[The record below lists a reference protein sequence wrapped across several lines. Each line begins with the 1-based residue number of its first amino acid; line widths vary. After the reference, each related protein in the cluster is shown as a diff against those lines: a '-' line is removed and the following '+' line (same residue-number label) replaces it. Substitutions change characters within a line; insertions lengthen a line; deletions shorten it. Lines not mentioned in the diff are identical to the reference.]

1 MTESP
6 TPYVLDA
13 DTMTGG
19 MRPIR
24 QAVIALGSNLGER
37 LQRLQG
43 GVAAIEDTPEVKI
56 VAISSVYE
64 TDPVD
69 STPDSG
75 PYLNA
80 VVLIDTTLTVHQ
92 LLDRAL
98 AIEDA
103 FGRDRTVKNAPR
115 TLDVDLKSRDAHI
128 EKLRTQQQQAAMQQA
143 ATAAPELM
151 PPKRP
156 SSLCRRRAH
165 SKASSSVTSSTS
177 STTFMFRFLG
187 MKPAPMPWIL

>member
-24 QAVIALGSNLGER
+24 QAVLAFGSNMGDR
-37 LQRLQG
+37 HGRIQG
-43 GVAAIEDTPEVKI
+43 GVSTLEDTPEVTV

-64 TDPVD
+64 TEPIGATDGSD
-69 STPDSG
+69 KF
-75 PYLNA
+75 LNA
-80 VVLIDTTLTVHQ
+80 VVLIDTTLTVHT

-103 FGRDRTVKNAPR
+103 FGRERSEPGAPR
-115 TLDVDLKSRDAHI
+115 TLDVDLIIVGDRIADDEQLVLPH
-128 EKLRTQQQQAAMQQA
+128 
-143 ATAAPELM
+143 P
-151 PPKRP
+151 
-156 SSLCRRRAH
+156 RAH
-165 SKASSSVTSSTS
+165 ERGFVLVPWLEIDPEGEIPGKGFVADLISGVD
-177 STTFMFRFLG
+177 TTGVIKREDLEI
-187 MKPAPMPWIL
+187 IL

>member
-24 QAVIALGSNLGER
+24 QAVLSIGSNLGDR
-37 LQRLQG
+37 SGRLQG
-43 GVAAIEDTPEVKI
+43 AVSALEDTPEVTV

-64 TDPVD
+64 TEPVG
-69 STPDSG
+69 TPDGSDRF
-75 PYLNA
+75 LNA
-80 VVLIDTTLTVHQ
+80 VVLLDTTLTVHT

-103 FGRDRTVKNAPR
+103 FGRERSEPGAPR
-115 TLDVDLKSRDAHI
+115 TLDVDIIVVGDRIADDDQLTLPH
-128 EKLRTQQQQAAMQQA
+128 
-143 ATAAPELM
+143 P
-151 PPKRP
+151 
-156 SSLCRRRAH
+156 RAH
-165 SKASSSVTSSTS
+165 ERGFVLVPWLEVDPEGEIPGRGFIADLVADVDTS
-177 STTFMFRFLG
+177 G
-187 MKPAPMPWIL
+187 ILKREDIEIIL

>member
-1 MTESP
+1 MTEAP

-24 QAVIALGSNLGER
+24 QAVLSLGSNLGDR
-37 LQRLQG
+37 HGKLQG
-43 GVAAIEDTPEVKI
+43 AVSALEDTPEVTV

-69 STPDSG
+69 AVEGSG
-75 PYLNA
+75 KFLNA
-80 VVLIDTTLTVHQ
+80 VVLIDTTLTVHT

-103 FGRDRTVKNAPR
+103 FGRERSEPGAPR
-115 TLDVDLKSRDAHI
+115 TLDVDLIVVGPRVADDESL
-128 EKLRTQQQQAAMQQA
+128 KL
-143 ATAAPELM
+143 PH
-151 PPKRP
+151 P
-156 SSLCRRRAH
+156 RAH
-165 SKASSSVTSSTS
+165 ERGFV
-177 STTFMFRFLG
+177 LI
-187 MKPAPMPWIL
+187 PWLEIDPEGEIPGRGFVADLLEGVETGGVHKREDLEIIL

>member
-1 MTESP
+1 MTEAP

-24 QAVIALGSNLGER
+24 QAVLAIGSNLGDR
-37 LQRLQG
+37 LGKLQG
-43 GVAAIEDTPEVKI
+43 GVSALEDTPEVTI

-69 STPDSG
+69 TPEGSDKF
-75 PYLNA
+75 LNA
-80 VVLIDTTLTVHQ
+80 VVLIDTTLTVHT

-103 FGRDRTVKNAPR
+103 FGRERSEPGAPR
-115 TLDVDLKSRDAHI
+115 TLDVDVIVVGNRVADDEQLVLPH
-128 EKLRTQQQQAAMQQA
+128 
-143 ATAAPELM
+143 P
-151 PPKRP
+151 
-156 SSLCRRRAH
+156 RAH
-165 SKASSSVTSSTS
+165 ERGFVLVPWLEVDPEGEIPGKGFVADLIGEVDTTSVVK
-177 STTFMFRFLG
+177 REDLEI
-187 MKPAPMPWIL
+187 IL

>member
-24 QAVIALGSNLGER
+24 QAVLAIGSNLGER
-37 LQRLQG
+37 LNRLQG
-43 GVAAIEDTPEVKI
+43 GVAALEDTPEVTI

-64 TDPVD
+64 TAPVGA
-69 STPDSG
+69 PEGSG
-75 PYLNA
+75 RFLNA
-80 VVLIDTTLTVHQ
+80 VVLIDTTLTVHT

-103 FGRDRTVKNAPR
+103 FGRERNEANAPR
-115 TLDVDLKSRDAHI
+115 TLDVDLIVVGDRV
-128 EKLRTQQQQAAMQQA
+128 AADDQL
-143 ATAAPELM
+143 TLPH
-151 PPKRP
+151 P
-156 SSLCRRRAH
+156 RAH
-165 SKASSSVTSSTS
+165 ERGFVLAPWLEIDPEGEIPGKGFVADLIGGVDISGVT
-177 STTFMFRFLG
+177 RREDLEI
-187 MKPAPMPWIL
+187 IL

>member
-1 MTESP
+1 MTEAP

-24 QAVIALGSNLGER
+24 QAVLSLGSNLGER
-37 LQRLQG
+37 HGKLQG
-43 GVAAIEDTPEVKI
+43 AVDALEDTPEVTV

-69 STPDSG
+69 AVEGSG
-75 PYLNA
+75 KFLNA
-80 VVLIDTTLTVHQ
+80 VVLIDTTLTVHT

-103 FGRDRTVKNAPR
+103 FGRERSEPGAPR
-115 TLDVDLKSRDAHI
+115 TLDVDLLVVGPRVADDESL
-128 EKLRTQQQQAAMQQA
+128 KL
-143 ATAAPELM
+143 PH
-151 PPKRP
+151 P
-156 SSLCRRRAH
+156 RAH
-165 SKASSSVTSSTS
+165 ERGFVLVPWLEIDPEGEIPGRGFVADLLEGVDTSGVHK
-177 STTFMFRFLG
+177 REDLEI
-187 MKPAPMPWIL
+187 IL

>member
-24 QAVIALGSNLGER
+24 QAVLTIGSNLGDR
-37 LQRLQG
+37 LNQLQG
-43 GVAAIEDTPEVKI
+43 GVSALEDTPEVTI

-64 TDPVD
+64 TEPVD
-69 STPDSG
+69 APENSSKF
-75 PYLNA
+75 LNA
-80 VVLIDTTLTVHQ
+80 VVLIDTTLTVHT

-103 FGRDRTVKNAPR
+103 FGRERGEPNEPR
-115 TLDVDLKSRDAHI
+115 TLDVDLIVVGDRVAEDDQLTLPH
-128 EKLRTQQQQAAMQQA
+128 
-143 ATAAPELM
+143 P
-151 PPKRP
+151 
-156 SSLCRRRAH
+156 RAH
-165 SKASSSVTSSTS
+165 QRGFVLAPWLEIDPEGEIPGRGFVADLIGGIDLSGVT
-177 STTFMFRFLG
+177 RREDLEI
-187 MKPAPMPWIL
+187 IL